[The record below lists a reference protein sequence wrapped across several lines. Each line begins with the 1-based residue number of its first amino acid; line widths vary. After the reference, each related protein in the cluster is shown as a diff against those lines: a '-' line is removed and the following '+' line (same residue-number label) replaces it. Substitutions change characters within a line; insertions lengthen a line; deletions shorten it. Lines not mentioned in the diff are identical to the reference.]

1 LDESIT
7 YVMFI
12 SLLSFLAKRA
22 KETGRLRLPCE
33 VAVRSLVPA
42 MRASIAKE
50 LADRYLMKQSQI
62 AESLNITQAAV
73 SYYTREIR
81 GAAVNIDKVDEVRQ
95 ATKDIAT
102 ALASGHWSTP
112 DLMLRFCKACSAA
125 RATGLICQLH
135 KEMEP
140 FITLRDCKL
149 CMSKQVSCVKGP
161 R

>member
-1 LDESIT
+1 
-7 YVMFI
+7 MFI
-12 SLLSFLAKRA
+12 SLLSFLGKRG
-22 KETGRLRLPCE
+22 KETIALRLPCE

-50 LADRYLMKQSQI
+50 LADRYFMKQSEI
-62 AESLNITQAAV
+62 AESLNITQAVV
-73 SYYTREIR
+73 SDYTREIR
-81 GAAVNIDKVDEVRQ
+81 GAAVDIDKVDEVRQ
-95 ATKDIAT
+95 ATKDIAA
-102 ALASGHWSTP
+102 ALANGHRSTP

-125 RATGLICQLH
+125 RETGLICQLH

-140 FITLRDCKL
+140 SITLRDCKL